1 MLPWRKSRVIGKEP
15 KNPLHDFLGSQMG
28 SDSETSLEV
37 SWVPENPGRQFW
49 EGQSLR
55 IPQQFFPHGIL
66 VFFFRY
72 VVQVAH
78 MTIKPLSQWSDDENE
93 TPI

>member
-1 MLPWRKSRVIGKEP
+1 MAKKPGYWQGTDHH
-15 KNPLHDFLGSQMG
+15 PLRDFLGSQMG

-37 SWVPENPGRQFW
+37 SWWLKIQVCGDPK
-49 EGQSLR
+49 
-55 IPQQFFPHGIL
+55 PQNSPAIFFPRNSG

-78 MTIKPLSQWSDDENE
+78 MTIKPLSQWSDD
-93 TPI
+93 